1 MRSFATLLGAG
12 LLGCS
17 PPPPQPVAG
26 SAPWIRVEQPKR
38 HAVLVVVDTLRAEAV
53 ASAHTP
59 TLDALAASGDSV
71 PRAWSGST
79 WTVPSMISMFS
90 GLPVRA
96 HGWDFPFPRFMD
108 HRLESY
114 PPIPDDVPLLAEVLK
129 AEGFQT
135 DGLYANAILR
145 PGLGFERGFD
155 TWAPAR
161 DRQMAETVR
170 EVVSGWSR
178 RDRHFL
184 YVHFKGPHH
193 PLKPSRAAARRNKV
207 LSRYAA
213 KKSKS
218 FPLGPS
224 SRSQGYGR
232 NYRRAYQAVVEDTD
246 ARLAEVLEALSSIAD
261 DAVIVVTSD
270 HGELLGEQG
279 EWGHEHWVWEPL
291 TRVPFVASGLGELPE
306 TLNTTSVPAL
316 ISAGV
321 GVDHPWPAAGTMTAP
336 IVSQRQGKLALSPDG
351 VAKGIWDPEAHDGV
365 DLVTYNLA
373 ADPKEQNPTLSE
385 RVQVLAARAQWE
397 ARVPGVAPLGSVAA
411 QMDDEMLQMLGEL
424 GYMGDEGEVELAP
437 PASVPAAGD
446 TAAPQREVK
455 VPLDP
460 EPRPR

>member
-1 MRSFATLLGAG
+1 MRFLSLCLGAG
-12 LLGCS
+12 ALACS
-17 PPPPQPVAG
+17 PAPPQPVPGA
-26 SAPWIRVEQPKR
+26 APWIRVDQPKR
-38 HAVLVVVDTLRAEAV
+38 HAVLVVIDTLRAEAV
-53 ASAHTP
+53 ASANTP
-59 TLDALAASGDSV
+59 TLDALAEEGDSV

-79 WTVPSMISMFS
+79 WTVPSMISMFT

-114 PPIPDDVPLLAEVLK
+114 PAIPDDLPLLAEVLQK
-129 AEGFQT
+129 EGFRT

-155 TWAPAR
+155 TWTPAR
-161 DRQMAETVR
+161 DRQMADKVK
-170 EVVSGWSR
+170 EVVEGWSR

-232 NYRRAYQAVVEDTD
+232 NYKRAYKAVVEDTD
-246 ARLAEVLEALSSIAD
+246 ARLAAVLEALSSIAD

-291 TRVPFVASGLGELPE
+291 TQVPFVASGLGELPE

-321 GVDHPWPAAGTMTAP
+321 GVDHPWPSAGTMTAP

-351 VAKGIWDPEAHDGV
+351 VAKGIWDPEAHEGV
-365 DLVTYNLA
+365 DFVTYNLET
-373 ADPKEQNPTLSE
+373 DPTERDPTLTE
-385 RVQVLAARAQWE
+385 RAKVVAARARWE

-424 GYMGDEGEVELAP
+424 GYMGDEGAVELAP
-437 PASVPAAGD
+437 PATGPAEGD
-446 TAAPQREVK
+446 TAAPREGIK
-455 VPLDP
+455 APDDAAP
-460 EPRPR
+460 TTR